1 MDAAGI
7 LLRTAL
13 FVVEVTSIG
22 LAGYALRRRAV
33 PGGIF
38 FALLSIAAA
47 LWSFAYYLEISQ
59 PEISQKWFWFQVKY
73 IAVSMTAVFLL
84 VYVLQYTGRTS
95 WLTPVTWLALMIIP
109 VLTLVLVWVKPLN
122 HLFVS
127 EAYITLSGPIPLMTF
142 KREFGY
148 QLSGI
153 YDLVLAFG
161 AANLL
166 VIQYR
171 RSPQIY
177 RRQILALLVGIAL
190 PSIGGVLSYLA
201 FPPLA
206 DIDTGPIFFS
216 LSLPLLAFGTFRY
229 RLLDLVPFAREA
241 VLESMDDG
249 VIVLDRQFRV
259 VDLNPAARKI
269 LRIDVED
276 ITDKPVEEIV
286 VGWPAMRGILLDA
299 ELHSAEVALQRDGE
313 QRFYEARKSSLQAQ
327 HSHSEGWLVIL
338 RDITER
344 NRLETASRRSE
355 LKYRSVVENS
365 NDGIAIVQDGLISYC
380 NQQLARVVGRT
391 LDEVIGSPFEDLS
404 FSDINSGTLNRF
416 LNRSQDKPG
425 PERLETTLLHA
436 GGARVD
442 VELTAASIDYEGRPA
457 TLVFAHDITRR
468 KHNLQLV
475 RESEERY
482 RRISELISDFTYAC
496 RVEPDGEI
504 VSIWATGAFSR
515 ITGLDIKDLD
525 PYSAM
530 VSRIC
535 MEDAYIALHHTDR
548 LFEGKPDIAEF
559 RITNKDGETRW
570 IRDYVRPVWDESE
583 GRVTWFYGASQDI
596 TERKQMEENLRDAKN
611 AAEAATLA
619 KSQFLAN
626 MSHEIRTPLNAI
638 IGMTSMLLQ
647 TTLNAEQRD
656 FVETVRTS
664 SDALLSVI
672 NDILDF
678 SKIEAGR
685 LELENRPFHLR
696 QCLEE
701 AIDIVAPHAAG
712 KALDLIYDIAD
723 GVPSVIVG
731 DVARLR
737 QILVNLIGNA
747 VKFTETGEVVI
758 HVGNGGLIEDEVS
771 RCMIEVSV
779 HDTGIGI
786 PRDRLN
792 RLFKSFSQIDSSTTR
807 KYGGTGLGLAITSK
821 LVELMG
827 GRIWVESTVGV
838 GSTFFIAILFEVAQD
853 EFQPSADPETQQ
865 LAGRR
870 ALVVDDNQA
879 NRLILTRQLQSWG
892 IGTEQAGGGSEALER
907 LGSDCQFDLVVLDMR
922 MPEMDGL
929 AVAREIRSRFME
941 DGPLLVMLTSIGQ
954 RFDLQETG
962 ILNAC
967 LTKPVKPSQLYDLLN
982 DLFLQDE
989 DSENAIAENAHIQ
1002 ADADFAAQN
1011 PLRILL
1017 AEDNIVNQKV
1027 ALRMLAKLG
1036 YHADVAA
1043 NGLEVI
1049 AALERQPYDLILM
1062 DIQMPEMDGLE
1073 ATQRI
1078 RKRWRNSQPPLRII
1092 AMTAYA
1098 FQADLDRCLAAGMD
1112 GYISKPI
1119 RLEGLVETLS
1129 WDSGER
1135 HPMAPFVTDNN
1146 DLESEVID
1154 QARMQ
1159 DLIDGLGDGLRDVIE
1174 SYLEDA
1180 PKQIEELRAGYE
1192 RGDLDDLQRVAHTL
1206 KSSSGIFGAY
1216 QMVALCRALEI
1227 AAREGGDAGAQ
1238 PIQAIAEAFEKVR
1251 PVLVFYLQK

>member
-1 MDAAGI
+1 MDALGI
-7 LLRTAL
+7 LLRIAL
-13 FVVEVTSIG
+13 LVVVVTSVG
-22 LAGYALRRRAV
+22 LAGYALRRRTV
-33 PGGIF
+33 PGGVF

-47 LWSFAYYLEISQ
+47 LWSFAYYFEISQ
-59 PEISQKWFWFQVKY
+59 PEVAQKWFWFQVKY
-73 IAVSMTAVFLL
+73 IAVSVTAVFLFA
-84 VYVLQYTGRTS
+84 YVLQYIGRTS
-95 WLTPVTWLALMIIP
+95 WLTPATWLALMVVP

-127 EAYITLSGPIPLMTF
+127 DPYITQSGPIPLMTF

-153 YDLVLAFG
+153 YDLLLAFG

-166 VIQYR
+166 VIRYM
-171 RSPQIY
+171 RSPQIH
-177 RRQILALLVGIAL
+177 RRQILALLVGIAM
-190 PSIGGVLSYLA
+190 PTVGGVLSYLA

-229 RLLDLVPFAREA
+229 RLLDLVPFAREV

-259 VDLNPAARKI
+259 VDLNPSARNI
-269 LRIDVED
+269 LRLDVEN
-276 ITDKPVEEIV
+276 ISGKPVQEIV
-286 VGWPAMRGILLDA
+286 AEWPAMRGILLDA
-299 ELHSAEVALQRDGE
+299 GIHSAEVALQRDGE
-313 QRFYEARKSSLQAQ
+313 QRYYEARKSSLQAQ
-327 HSHSEGWLVIL
+327 RSYSEGWLVVL

-344 NRLETASRRSE
+344 NRLETALRRSE

-365 NDGIAIVQDGLISYC
+365 NDGIAIIQDGLICYC
-380 NQQLARVVGRT
+380 NNQLARMVGRT
-391 LDEVIGSPFEDLS
+391 LDEVIGSPVEDLS
-404 FSDINSGTLNRF
+404 FTDVKSGTLNRF
-416 LNRSQDKPG
+416 LNRSQEKPG
-425 PERLETTLLHA
+425 AERLETTMLHA
-436 GGARVD
+436 RGARVD
-442 VELTAASIDYEGRPA
+442 VELIAALIDYEGRPA
-457 TLVFAHDITRR
+457 ALVFVHDITRR

-496 RVEPDGEI
+496 RIEPDGRI

-515 ITGLDIKDLD
+515 ITGLDIKELD
-525 PYSAM
+525 PYSAL

-596 TERKQMEENLRDAKN
+596 TERKQMEENLRDAKDV
-611 AAEAATLA
+611 AEAATLA

-638 IGMTSMLLQ
+638 IGMTSMLLE
-647 TTLNAEQRD
+647 TNLNEEQRD

-678 SKIEAGR
+678 SKIEAGK
-685 LELENRPFHLR
+685 LELENQPFHLR

-701 AIDIVAPHAAG
+701 AVDIVAPHVAG
-712 KALDLIYDIAD
+712 KSLDLIYDIAD
-723 GVPSVIVG
+723 DVPQVIVG

-747 VKFTETGEVVI
+747 VKFTENGEVVVHI
-758 HVGNGGLIEDEVS
+758 GSGGLIEEEVT

-779 HDTGIGI
+779 RDTGIGI

-792 RLFKSFSQIDSSTTR
+792 RLFKSFSQVDASTTR

-827 GRIWVESTVGV
+827 GRIWVESTVGE
-838 GSTFFIAILFEVAQD
+838 GSTFFITVLFEVARV
-853 EFQPSADPETQQ
+853 ELQPKGSPETQQ
-865 LAGRR
+865 MTGRR
-870 ALVVDDNQA
+870 ALVVDDNQT
-879 NRLILTRQLQSWG
+879 NRQILMRQLQSWG

-929 AVAREIRSRFME
+929 AVAREIRSRFPQ

-954 RFDLQETG
+954 RFDRQEAG
-962 ILNAC
+962 VLNAC

-989 DSENAIAENAHIQ
+989 EGENGIAEDAHIK
-1002 ADADFAAQN
+1002 ADTDFAFQY

-1017 AEDNIVNQKV
+1017 AEDNAVNQKV

-1036 YHADVAA
+1036 YRADVAA

-1049 AALERQPYDLILM
+1049 AALERQPYDLVLM

-1078 RKRWRNSQPPLRII
+1078 RKRWRNSQTPLRII

-1098 FQADLDRCLAAGMD
+1098 FQADLDRCMAAGMD

-1119 RLEGLVETLS
+1119 RMERLLEVLS
-1129 WDSGER
+1129 RDPGER
-1135 HPMAPFVTDNN
+1135 RPMAPFVLEN
-1146 DLESEVID
+1146 DPEGEVID
-1154 QARMQ
+1154 PARMQ
-1159 DLIDGLGDGLRDVIE
+1159 DLIDGLGDGLRDVID

-1180 PKQIEELRAGYE
+1180 PQQIEQMRVAFE
-1192 RGDLDDLQRVAHTL
+1192 RGDRDDLQRVAHTL
-1206 KSSSGIFGAY
+1206 KSSSGIFGAH

-1227 AAREGGDAGAQ
+1227 ASREGGIAGTE
-1238 PIQAIAEAFEKVR
+1238 PIPAIAEAFEKVR
-1251 PVLVFYLQK
+1251 AVLVLYLQK